1 MSRYTVVHVSKTGI
15 VTDVGR
21 FDTHDEVMDFYD
33 KELMQNDPHGVIAG
47 DYQIDDMEDVDSES

>member
-1 MSRYTVVHVSKTGI
+1 MSRFTVVHVSKTGV

-33 KELMQNDPHGVIAG
+33 KELMSENPQGVLNG
-47 DYQIDDMEDVDSES
+47 DYQIDDLEDVDSEV